1 MPDTRKTD
9 ELGSAPS
16 TASDGGKGKERATSI
31 PQERDVKVAPPTV
44 ESRVAGSV
52 VTAGNVIT
60 KLEAD
65 PVTPEPV
72 AYSLRQ
78 LGETKRWQELRANA
92 PDVILIRPSR
102 QGQFTP

>member
-1 MPDTRKTD
+1 MPETRKTNGLD
-9 ELGSAPS
+9 ATPEIAP
-16 TASDGGKGKERATSI
+16 DLGKGKERATSI
-31 PQERDVKVAPPTV
+31 PQERDVKVASPTV

-52 VTAGNVIT
+52 VSAGNVIT

>member
-1 MPDTRKTD
+1 MPELRKTNGPD
-9 ELGSAPS
+9 AAPEI
-16 TASDGGKGKERATSI
+16 APDVGKGKERATSI
-31 PQERDVKVAPPTV
+31 PQERDVKAAPPTV

-72 AYSLRQ
+72 AYALRQ